1 MKFYEKWSITLP
13 NGSVCFEGSYKDI
26 MNQYHLTSKQLWDM
40 MVNQTFP
47 TGTLSKTKE
56 YTDFDMRDELG
67 RSHGEFKGQWK
78 PIFIK
83 LIKHIQ
89 KYDDRFLDN
98 DATYYLDHFNSE
110 LCEEIL
116 KQTLK
121 LKKCRVEEHRFFMRH
136 SWETCKKPE
145 NAILVVLPKKY
156 NSICFLKSYYD
167 GFWLYKLIIQYC
179 FREMMWLDLFDTKT
193 EDIGT
198 IKYISP
204 AAKIKDLLTHEN
216 KVYKFNEWSTYAML
230 KAPLNLEVF
239 DYTKTLYV

>member
-13 NGSVCFEGSYKDI
+13 SGKVCFEGSFKDI

-56 YTDFDMRDELG
+56 YTDFDMRDEL
-67 RSHGEFKGQWK
+67 RKDHGEFKGQWK

-89 KYDDRFLDN
+89 SYDSRFLDR
-98 DATYYLDHFNSE
+98 DAEWYLDNFDND
-110 LCEEIL
+110 LCEEII
-116 KQTLK
+116 KNTMK
-121 LKKCRVEEHRFFMRH
+121 IKNCRVEEHKFYMKH
-136 SWETCKKPE
+136 AWETCKKPE
-145 NAILVVLPKKY
+145 YALLIVLPKKY
-156 NSICFLKSYYD
+156 NSICFLKSYYN
-167 GFWLYKLIIQYC
+167 GFLLYKIVLQYC
-179 FREMMWLDLFDTKT
+179 FKELMWLNLFDTKPS
-193 EDIGT
+193 DIGT

-216 KVYKFNEWSTYAML
+216 KVYGNYDSYTTL

-239 DYTKTLYV
+239 DYSKTIYV

>member
-40 MVNQTFP
+40 MINQTFP

-67 RSHGEFKGQWK
+67 KNHGEFKGQWK

-83 LIKHIQ
+83 LIKYIQ
-89 KYDDRFLDN
+89 TYDDRFSDN
-98 DATYYLDHFNSE
+98 DASYYLDNFNNE

-121 LKKCRVEEHRFFMRH
+121 LKKCRVEEHKFYMKH
-136 SWETCKKPE
+136 TWETCKNPE
-145 NAILVVLPKKY
+145 YALLIVLPKKY
-156 NSICFLKSYYD
+156 NSICFLKSYYK
-167 GFWLYKLIIQYC
+167 GFWLYKIVIQYC
-179 FREMMWLDLFDTKT
+179 FREMMWLDLFDTKS

-204 AAKIKDLLTHEN
+204 AAKIKDMLTHEN
-216 KVYKFNEWSTYAML
+216 KVYKFNEWNTYAML